1 MNNRGLYKSP
11 PTGSAGVPAGIRSEA
26 PELFLRRIKEEFPE
40 IAWNTHRYLTHG
52 WDHAVLVLDEALV
65 FRAPKAPTSLNDVEN
80 EARLLRHLERKLEV
94 GIPRYIYQAADGSFG
109 GYRLLP
115 GRELDPDTFRK
126 LSEEERET
134 IAGQLAAFLTSLH
147 ETPKSVARRRHV
159 PEEDAAKDYE
169 DLVRDTEALVFPR
182 LARPEALAIETFL
195 AELAAEL
202 EQDRPTALLHGDL
215 SGEHILWDAGK
226 RQVNIID
233 FSDRMLGDPAI
244 DFAGLLAYGRGFAER
259 VLEEYGGPT
268 DERMFQ
274 RVRLC
279 FKRNALETM
288 VHSLQGYPCTFEEGY
303 AEFEERFDG

>member
-1 MNNRGLYKSP
+1 MLD
-11 PTGSAGVPAGIRSEA
+11 SAMA

-40 IAWNTHRYLTHG
+40 IAWNTYRHLTHG
-52 WDHAVLVLDEALV
+52 WDHAVLILDEALV
-65 FRAPKAPTSLNDVEN
+65 FRAPKAPTSLSEVEN
-80 EARLLRHLERKLEV
+80 EAGLLRHLERKLQV

-109 GYRLLP
+109 GYRLLS
-115 GRELDPDTFRK
+115 GRELDPGTFRK
-126 LSEEERET
+126 LSAEESET
-134 IAGQLAAFLTSLH
+134 IAGQLAAFLTSMH
-147 ETPKSVARRRHV
+147 EIPKSVARRHQV

-169 DLVRDTEALVFPR
+169 DLVRDTEALVFPH
-182 LARPEALAIETFL
+182 LARRDTLAIEAFL
-195 AELAAEL
+195 TELAAEL
-202 EQDRPTALLHGDL
+202 EQGSPTGLLHGDL

-259 VLEEYGGPT
+259 VFEEYGGPG
-268 DERMFQ
+268 DERTF
-274 RVRLC
+274 RRARLC
-279 FKRNALETM
+279 FKRTALETM

>member
-1 MNNRGLYKSP
+1 MLD
-11 PTGSAGVPAGIRSEA
+11 AAIA

-40 IAWNTHRYLTHG
+40 ITWNTYRHLTHG
-52 WDHAVLVLDEALV
+52 WDHAVLILDDALV
-65 FRAPKAPTSLNDVEN
+65 FRAPKAPTSRSDVEN
-80 EARLLRHLERKLEV
+80 EAGLLRHLERKLEV

-115 GRELDPDTFRK
+115 GRELDPGTFRK
-126 LSEEERET
+126 LSAEERET
-134 IAGQLAAFLTSLH
+134 IAGQLAAFLTSMH
-147 ETPKSVARRRHV
+147 ETPKSVAQRRQV

-169 DLVRDTEALVFPR
+169 DLVRDTEALVFPH
-182 LARPEALAIETFL
+182 LARRDNLAIGSFL
-195 AELAAEL
+195 TELAAEL
-202 EQDRPTALLHGDL
+202 DQGRPTALLHGDL

-244 DFAGLLAYGRGFAER
+244 DFSGLLAYGRGFAER
-259 VLEEYGGPT
+259 VFEEYGGPG

-274 RVRLC
+274 RARLC
-279 FKRNALETM
+279 FKRIALETM

-303 AEFEERFDG
+303 AEFKERFDG

>member
-1 MNNRGLYKSP
+1 MLD
-11 PTGSAGVPAGIRSEA
+11 AAMA

-40 IAWNTHRYLTHG
+40 IAWNTYRHLTHG
-52 WDHAVLVLDEALV
+52 WDHAVLILDEALV
-65 FRAPKAPTSLNDVEN
+65 FRAPKAPTSSSDVEN
-80 EARLLRHLERKLEV
+80 EAGLLRHLERKLEV

-115 GRELDPDTFRK
+115 GRELDAGTFRK
-126 LSEEERET
+126 LSAEESET
-134 IAGQLAAFLTSLH
+134 IAGQLAAFLTSMH
-147 ETPKSVARRRHV
+147 ETPKSVAQRHQV

-169 DLVRDTEALVFPR
+169 DLARDTEALVFPH
-182 LARPEALAIETFL
+182 LARRDMLAIEIFL

-202 EQDRPTALLHGDL
+202 EQGRPTCLLHGDL

-244 DFAGLLAYGRGFAER
+244 DFSGLLAYGRRFAER
-259 VLEEYGGPT
+259 VFEEYGGPT

-274 RVRLC
+274 RARLC
-279 FKRNALETM
+279 FKRTALETM

-303 AEFEERFDG
+303 AEFEERFDR

>member
-1 MNNRGLYKSP
+1 MP
-11 PTGSAGVPAGIRSEA
+11 DADMA

-40 IAWNTHRYLTHG
+40 IAWNTYRHLTHG
-52 WDHAVLVLDEALV
+52 WDHAVLILDDALV
-65 FRAPKAPTSLNDVEN
+65 FRAPKAPTSSSDVEN
-80 EARLLRHLERKLEV
+80 EAGLLRHLERKLEV

-115 GRELDPDTFRK
+115 GRELDAGTFRK
-126 LSEEERET
+126 LSAEESET
-134 IAGQLAAFLTSLH
+134 IAGQLAAFLTSMH
-147 ETPKSVARRRHV
+147 ETPRSVARRHQV
-159 PEEDAAKDYE
+159 PEVNAANDYE
-169 DLVRDTEALVFPR
+169 DLVRDTEALVFPH
-182 LARPEALAIETFL
+182 LARRDMLAIETFL

-202 EQDRPTALLHGDL
+202 EQGRPTGLLHGDL

-244 DFAGLLAYGRGFAER
+244 DFSGLLAYGQGFAER
-259 VLEEYGGPT
+259 VFEEYGGPT

-274 RVRLC
+274 RARLC
-279 FKRNALETM
+279 FKRTALETM

-303 AEFEERFDG
+303 AEFEERFDR